1 MDYLMAKFKQLN
13 PSQQNLII
21 VTLAVGVAVIIL
33 FIILWLSGFDFSR
46 SKEYFE
52 VFMSTPDEE
61 VVETK
66 IPDEDEKKRLE
77 EEEKKKQVDEY
88 LKSVAEYEQKYKA
101 EIEKAKAEKD
111 AAEKLEPFS
120 HLT

>member
-1 MDYLMAKFKQLN
+1 MDKIMNYITRTQPLKIAGHVGLVA
-13 PSQQNLII
+13 I
-21 VTLAVGVAVIIL
+21 VVL
-33 FIILWLSGFDFSR
+33 IILWIAGVIKFSSG
-46 SKEYFE
+46 KEYFE

-66 IPDEDEKKRLE
+66 MPDE

-111 AAEKLEPFS
+111 AVEKLEPFS

>member
-1 MDYLMAKFKQLN
+1 MDKIKNYITTTPPLN
-13 PSQQNLII
+13 I
-21 VTLAVGVAVIIL
+21 AGHVGLVALVVVL
-33 FIILWLSGFDFSR
+33 ILWIAGVINFSSG
-46 SKEYFE
+46 KEYFE

-66 IPDEDEKKRLE
+66 IPDEDEKKRME

>member
-1 MDYLMAKFKQLN
+1 MDKIMNYFTTTPPLKIAGH
-13 PSQQNLII
+13 
-21 VTLAVGVAVIIL
+21 VGFVALVVVL
-33 FIILWLSGFDFSR
+33 ILWAAGVFSSG
-46 SKEYFE
+46 KEYFE

-66 IPDEDEKKRLE
+66 MPDEDEKKRLE

-101 EIEKAKAEKD
+101 EIEKAKAEKE

-120 HLT
+120 HFA